1 MHNLF
6 TSLES
11 GFERILQFLDVRFAS
26 EKILE
31 TVNNGKKDC
40 ESVSKAANAIQNTL
54 LHLEIDTSRLRSGD
68 YPKA

>member
-11 GFERILQFLDVRFAS
+11 GFGRVLQLLDVNFS
-26 EKILE
+26 PEIILE

-54 LHLEIDTSRLRSGD
+54 LHLEINTSRLQSGD